1 MQIKNTSAG
10 RMPSLPRSLSVIK
23 CPMRHDYTSLLMGTP
38 RLGFARA
45 GQCMIAD
52 MAEA

>member
-1 MQIKNTSAG
+1 MQIKNTRTGG
-10 RMPSLPRSLSVIK
+10 RPSLPRSLSVITG
-23 CPMRHDYTSLLMGTP
+23 PMRHDYTSPLMGAP

-45 GQCMIAD
+45 GQCTIAD